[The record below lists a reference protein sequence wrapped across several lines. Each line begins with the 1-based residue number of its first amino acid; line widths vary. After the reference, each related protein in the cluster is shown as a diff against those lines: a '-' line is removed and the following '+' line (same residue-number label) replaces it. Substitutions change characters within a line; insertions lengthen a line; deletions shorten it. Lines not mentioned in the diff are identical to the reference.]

1 MCKVFCAKNG
11 TCSKERE
18 KLIKILI
25 VIMVLVVSVRT
36 FLYGVWTIRQKNLSG
51 GIMVQFLAVSSL
63 ALSVYFMLKT

>member
-1 MCKVFCAKNG
+1 M
-11 TCSKERE
+11 
-18 KLIKILI
+18 IKILI